1 MKEKTTLI
9 VYSNDLEKIFAAFN
23 IATDAASMGME
34 VTMFFTFWGL
44 NVVRKEKPVKKPVNW
59 MKKML
64 GLLNRGGADRLKLSK
79 FHMLGMGTGMMKK
92 LMKKSNIPSIKELIT
107 LAKELGVKFVACS
120 TSMEIMGVSKQDL
133 IPEVD
138 SIAGVATYLATAKE
152 SKINLF
158 I

>member
-1 MKEKTTLI
+1 MSEKATLI
-9 VYSNDLEKIFAAFN
+9 IFSSDLDKVLAAFN
-23 IATDAASMGME
+23 IATGAASMGME

-44 NVVRKEKPVKKPVNW
+44 NVVRKEKSVKKSLNW

-79 FHMLGMGTGMMKK
+79 FNMLGIGTGMMKK

-107 LAKELGVKFVACS
+107 LAKEVGVKIVACN
-120 TSMEIMGVSKQDL
+120 TTMEIMGVSRVDL
-133 IPEVD
+133 IPEID
-138 SIAGVATYLATAKE
+138 NIAGVATYLATAKE

>member
-133 IPEVD
+133 IPEID

>member
-1 MKEKTTLI
+1 MKEKVTI
-9 VYSNDLEKIFAAFN
+9 IIFSNDLDKVLAAFN
-23 IATDAASMGME
+23 IAIGSVSMNMD

-44 NVVRKEKPVKKPVNW
+44 NVIRKEKSIKKPLNW
-59 MKKML
+59 MKRML

-79 FHMLGMGTGMMKK
+79 FNMLGIGTSMMKK
-92 LMKKSNIPSIKELIT
+92 LMKKSNMPSIKELIS
-107 LAKELGVKFVACS
+107 LAKESGVKIIACN
-120 TSMEIMGVSKQDL
+120 TTMEIMGISKQDL
-133 IPEVD
+133 ISEVD

>member
-44 NVVRKEKPVKKPVNW
+44 NVVRKEKPVKNPVNW

-64 GLLNRGGADRLKLSK
+64 GVLNRGGADRLKLSK

-133 IPEVD
+133 IPEID

>member
-1 MKEKTTLI
+1 MSEKTTVI
-9 VYSNDLEKIFAAFN
+9 VFSNDLDKVLAAFN
-23 IATDAASMGME
+23 IATGAVSMGME

-44 NVVRKEKPVKKPVNW
+44 NVVRKEKPVKKPLNW

-92 LMKKSNIPSIKELIT
+92 LMKKSNMPSIKELIS
-107 LAKELGVKFVACS
+107 LAKELGVKIVACN
-120 TSMEIMGVSKQDL
+120 TTMEIMGVSKQDL
-133 IPEVD
+133 IPEID
-138 SIAGVATYLATAKE
+138 SIAGIATYLATAKE

>member
-1 MKEKTTLI
+1 MNEKTTII
-9 VYSNDLEKIFAAFN
+9 VFSNDLDKALAAFN
-23 IATDAASMGME
+23 IATGSASMGME

-44 NVVRKEKPVKKPVNW
+44 NVIRKEKSEKKPLNW
-59 MKKML
+59 MKRML

-79 FHMLGMGTGMMKK
+79 FDMAGIGTYMMKT
-92 LMKKSNIPSIKELIT
+92 LMKKSKFPSVEEFIAIS
-107 LAKELGVKFVACS
+107 KELGVKIVACN
-120 TSMEIMGVSKQDL
+120 TTMELMGINKQDL

-138 SIAGVATYLATAKE
+138 AIAGVATYLAAANE